1 MDRKARVLVGTGS
14 RRQIWPSES
23 RVYAR
28 PLTLFFLNYSVV
40 FCCSKKQLGL
50 AMIFFLFAIVVAA
63 AFFVGSL
70 FLLNYGRQLG
80 LRYLKQDAANMAGLA
95 TVEGAVFALI
105 GLLLAFTI
113 SGALQRFDDRR
124 QLVIQEANAASTAH
138 DRLALFGGNVGRDL
152 QDKLK
157 DYVQAR
163 IDLYRM
169 THDYSLLQRT
179 EFFSREQQENILG
192 LKNRL
197 WTATVEACPQSNF
210 RPACAQAL
218 PALANLFEVARLRLG
233 AAEKHPPQIVYVMVF
248 GLGLG
253 GSLLA
258 GFGMAAA
265 KSRSWIHML
274 IFSATLTVVLYT
286 LTDMEYPRLGLIRIE
301 SFDHFLVDA
310 HQQMQ
315 PEDSPRT
322 IGHGG

>member
-1 MDRKARVLVGTGS
+1 
-14 RRQIWPSES
+14 
-23 RVYAR
+23 
-28 PLTLFFLNYSVV
+28 
-40 FCCSKKQLGL
+40 
-50 AMIFFLFAIVVAA
+50 MIFALFALLI
-63 AFFVGSL
+63 AFVFLVCSL
-70 FLLNYGRQLG
+70 LLLNYGRHLG
-80 LRYLKQDAANMAGLA
+80 MRYLKKDQGIMTGLT

-138 DRLALFGGNVGRDL
+138 DRLALFEVDL
-152 QDKLK
+152 ARNLQTKLK
-157 DYVQAR
+157 DYLQAR

-169 THDYSLLQRT
+169 PHDYSLWKRT
-179 EFFSREQQENILG
+179 EFFSVEQQDKILD

-197 WTATVEACPQSNF
+197 WDAAVAACPQAGF
-210 RPACAQAL
+210 RPSCPQSL
-218 PALANLFEVARLRLG
+218 PSLTSLFEVARMRVG
-233 AAEKHPPQIVYVMVF
+233 ASEKHPPHIIYVMLF

-274 IFSATLTVVLYT
+274 IFASTLTVTLYV

-301 SFDHFLVDA
+301 NFDHFLVDA

-315 PEDSPRT
+315 V
-322 IGHGG
+322 HGASGRSVRAE

>member
-1 MDRKARVLVGTGS
+1 MMFV
-14 RRQIWPSES
+14 
-23 RVYAR
+23 
-28 PLTLFFLNYSVV
+28 
-40 FCCSKKQLGL
+40 
-50 AMIFFLFAIVVAA
+50 LFAVAIAA
-63 AFFVGSL
+63 AFFVSSMI
-70 FLLNYGRQLG
+70 LLNYGRHLG
-80 LRYLKQDAANMAGLA
+80 LRYLQRQKEAGNMAGLT

-113 SGALQRFDDRR
+113 SGALQRFDERR

-138 DRLALFGGNVGRDL
+138 DRLALFEGDVARDL
-152 QDKLK
+152 QTKLK

-169 THDYSLLQRT
+169 PHDFSLWEQT
-179 EFFSREQQENILG
+179 EFFSPKQQEKIID
-192 LKNRL
+192 LKNKV
-197 WTATVEACPQSNF
+197 WDAAVAACPQASF

-218 PALANLFEVARLRLG
+218 PALASLF
-233 AAEKHPPQIVYVMVF
+233 AACRRQRKHPPQIVCGMLF

-265 KSRSWIHML
+265 RSRSWVHML
-274 IFSATLTVVLYT
+274 IFAATLTVTLYVV
-286 LTDMEYPRLGLIRIE
+286 TDMEYPRLGLIRID

-315 PEDSPRT
+315 LRDLLGTVAFGR
-322 IGHGG
+322 

>member
-1 MDRKARVLVGTGS
+1 MGMLAPTSGTS
-14 RRQIWPSES
+14 QRE
-23 RVYAR
+23 
-28 PLTLFFLNYSVV
+28 TL
-40 FCCSKKQLGL
+40 Q
-50 AMIFFLFAIVVAA
+50 MIFFLFAVLIAG

-80 LRYLKQDAANMAGLA
+80 LRYLKQGNMAGLT

-138 DRLALFGGNVGRDL
+138 DRLALFEGNVGRDL

-157 DYVQAR
+157 DYIQSR

-169 THDYSLLQRT
+169 PHDYSLLKRT
-179 EFFSREQQENILG
+179 ELFSQEQEDKILSF
-192 LKNRL
+192 KNRL
-197 WTATVEACPQSNF
+197 WNAAVGACPQSNF
-210 RPACAQAL
+210 RPACGQAL

-233 AAEKHPPQIVYVMVF
+233 AAEKHPPQVVYVMLF

-274 IFSATLTVVLYT
+274 IFAATLTVTLYT

-301 SFDHFLVDA
+301 NFDHFLVDA

-315 PEDSPRT
+315 TQDSAWATLGYGR
-322 IGHGG
+322 